1 MATKTY
7 VNARLLDPA
16 AGRTSAPSSL
26 TERDGYIIETG
37 KPAPEGAEVIDLQ
50 GLTLMPGLID
60 CHFHVV
66 AWQLDLWQNIIA
78 PDSLTA
84 LRAAKVMSGLLDQG
98 FTTVRDLGG
107 ADLGLVR
114 GVEEGLI
121 DGPELVICGKA
132 LSMTGGH
139 TDLRARTDI
148 RPDAMGERLGN
159 MGAIVDGVDDVR
171 RFCRTQLK
179 QGARFIK
186 VMANGGVSSPN
197 DPIDG
202 LQYSDD
208 ELRAMVEEAR
218 NANTYV
224 SAHVY
229 SDASIR
235 RCVDLGI
242 KSLEHCN
249 LISADTAKRA
259 ADAGCIATPTLVAYE
274 GLHREGKA
282 FGFGDAEYAKI
293 AVVRDGGLKS
303 LEYMRE
309 AGLPMAYG
317 TDLLGQLRKYGGLN
331 FGLLAQVLTPQEILR
346 GMYEAGARLCRM
358 EGQIG
363 TLAAGA
369 RANLIAVEG
378 DPLTDITLLGR
389 PEETIRLVTMN
400 GTIRRDRRAA

>member
-66 AWQLDLWQNIIA
+66 AWQLDLWQNIVA

-378 DPLTDITLLGR
+378 DPLADITLLGR
-389 PEETIRLVTMN
+389 PEESIRLVTTN